1 MTTILLP
8 LLVLSLLAS
17 SGYVHAFHSFA
28 PTRGAAGPQLR
39 HVACSP
45 PQLRLLVSSRRTRLL
60 HLADMSMDQPPTTGV
75 EPTNNINVPIK
86 VWRVVKATGKE
97 FATGYLSGY
106 IVSALWSLLRGHVID
121 WDRSVR
127 WGTLIGPVS
136 AIYGLFDSSGKWF
149 FGVTPENVWLATLK
163 SVVTGLYIGRDGGPR
178 SMIQSAGLYGAMT
191 YYITKQKADQLE
203 QAALENGGTP
213 PSTSD
218 LLAKLMSPPPPMEV
232 VVVPVAESE
241 PVPVEPMARPSQEL
255 IPINTSS
262 SSIFSSNQGVM
273 MPPFGM
279 PPAAPIEVPS
289 SVAKKIYLI
298 VKKTVLEFGSGYM
311 GGYIAAAIFGLF
323 RGGMDRARCG
333 RWGLMIGPV
342 SSIYGCID
350 MVAKMFFG
358 ATDTSVWNATIKSVA
373 AGLYFGRNGGIV
385 GMAKNAGLY
394 GAMTYYMTKMRNDQ
408 QEQLELEQKIA
419 QPRSALDVDFEVVI
433 NNDAKDADQVEQ

>member
-1 MTTILLP
+1 MTKIRLP
-8 LLVLSLLAS
+8 LLVLSLIATA
-17 SGYVHAFHSFA
+17 GCVRAFHFA
-28 PTRGAAGPQLR
+28 PACRAAHVR
-39 HVACSP
+39 HLVVAAP
-45 PQLRLLVSSRRTRLL
+45 PRLVSSSTCSGTRSGTRLR
-60 HLADMSMDQPPTTGV
+60 LADMSLDQPT
-75 EPTNNINVPIK
+75 EPTNVPIK
-86 VWRVVKATGKE
+86 AWRVVKATSKE

-136 AIYGLFDSSGKWF
+136 AIYGFFDSSAKWF
-149 FGVTPENVWLATLK
+149 FGATPENVWLATVK
-163 SVVTGLYIGRDGGPR
+163 SVVTGLYIGREGGPR

-203 QAALENGGTP
+203 KAALENGGTP

-218 LLAKLMSPPPPMEV
+218 LFAKLMSPPPPMEV
-232 VVVPVAESE
+232 VPVDSE
-241 PVPVEPMARPSQEL
+241 PVPVEPMARPSREL

-262 SSIFSSNQGVM
+262 SLFSSTQGAM

-279 PPAAPIEVPS
+279 QPAAPIEVPS
-289 SVAKKIYLI
+289 SVAMKIYLI

-311 GGYIAAAIFGLF
+311 GGYIVAALFGLF
-323 RGGMDRARCG
+323 RGGMNQARCG

-342 SSIYGCID
+342 SAIYGFID

-358 ATDTSVWNATIKSVA
+358 ATDASVWNATIKSVA
-373 AGLYFGRNGGIV
+373 AGLYFGRNGGIM
-385 GMAKNAGLY
+385 GMVKNAGLY

-433 NNDAKDADQVEQ
+433 DVAKDADQVEK